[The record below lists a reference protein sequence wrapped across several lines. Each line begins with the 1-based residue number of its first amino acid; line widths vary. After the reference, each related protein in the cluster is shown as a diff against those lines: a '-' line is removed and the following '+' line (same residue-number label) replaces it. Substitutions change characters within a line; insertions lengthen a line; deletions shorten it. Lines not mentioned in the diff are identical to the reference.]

1 MRHLSP
7 ETVSE
12 LLYKLTKK
20 ELGTRTLIT
29 AAVKRVELD
38 SHMAA
43 TLTAQNICQNLL
55 ALNMAGV
62 EPTKEEF
69 CTYAGKLAE
78 TQTLAQLSAEE
89 RAVLDQM
96 CSTIETQYGSI
107 PQITQLKE
115 AIKKIK

>member
-43 TLTAQNICQNLL
+43 TLTAQNLL
-55 ALNMAGV
+55 
-62 EPTKEEF
+62 KKS
-69 CTYAGKLAE
+69 GKSIR
-78 TQTLAQLSAEE
+78 TQQK
-89 RAVLDQM
+89 
-96 CSTIETQYGSI
+96 I
-107 PQITQLKE
+107 KE
-115 AIKKIK
+115 AK

>member
-1 MRHLSP
+1 
-7 ETVSE
+7 
-12 LLYKLTKK
+12 
-20 ELGTRTLIT
+20 
-29 AAVKRVELD
+29 
-38 SHMAA
+38 
-43 TLTAQNICQNLL
+43 
-55 ALNMAGV
+55 MAGV

-115 AIKKIK
+115 AIKKIKWANFWLTWYSIIFSRV

>member
-1 MRHLSP
+1 MQNMRHLSP

-43 TLTAQNICQNLL
+43 TLTAQNIC
-55 ALNMAGV
+55 
-62 EPTKEEF
+62 
-69 CTYAGKLAE
+69 
-78 TQTLAQLSAEE
+78 
-89 RAVLDQM
+89 
-96 CSTIETQYGSI
+96 
-107 PQITQLKE
+107 
-115 AIKKIK
+115 